1 MTRYGTP
8 AVQQMLPVYKTI
20 CVEVLAA
27 VNDVEL
33 AVLREMLQK
42 LIQSLNESIGDPRS
56 PVYAEFMKYLMVT
69 HLLLLKGE
77 A

>member
-1 MTRYGTP
+1 MTSYLMKFAKTFLQQGQFKETARVLTRYGTP

-42 LIQSLNESIGDPRS
+42 LI
-56 PVYAEFMKYLMVT
+56 
-69 HLLLLKGE
+69 
-77 A
+77 